1 MGHSAWRI
9 CAYLLN
15 HGSDLESYELE
26 ADIWRAGVE
35 ELSHLRVFLVQDRL
49 VDSTRFNLLRE
60 YRDSV
65 ESFAGLVREIWPHE
79 ELSALAVHTRLQM
92 ANTIATSCL
101 TNPSGPDIL
110 RYICDGISLEDLGQ
124 NSTTVLLSTLAYC
137 VGKAVWLG
145 QDMAEA
151 WYSVVRVTIARL
163 DSDSAN
169 PQTID
174 GAFQELLFP
183 FFCLFCP
190 SFVASSSVLTR
201 HHKLQSRLHYC
212 ARAIENWVEILA
224 GCGVDLKEYGRL
236 VRLRLRAQKD
246 TFDFIIFTDRLGYE
260 SGFWNN
266 GLMRIR
272 LVDFEYGSQ
281 VGDWKL
287 IWSEPTDELVGDF
300 WREMEPAPLDIP
312 GSWIDDT

>member
-1 MGHSAWRI
+1 MGHSAWKI
-9 CAYLLN
+9 CSYLLN
-15 HGSDLESYELE
+15 HGSDPNTHALE
-26 ADIWRAGVE
+26 ADMWRAGVE

-49 VDSTRFNLLRE
+49 VDSTRFSLLRA
-60 YRDSV
+60 YQDSV
-65 ESFAGLVREIWPHE
+65 ESFAKLVREIWPHE

-92 ANTIATSCL
+92 ASTVATSHL
-101 TNPSGPDIL
+101 TNPSGPDIF

-124 NSTTVLLSTLAYC
+124 NSTTVLLSNLAYC
-137 VGKAVWLG
+137 VGTAVWRG

-163 DSDSAN
+163 DRDSVN
-169 PQTID
+169 PRTID
-174 GAFQELLFP
+174 GAFEELFFP
-183 FFCLFCP
+183 FFCLFRP
-190 SFVASSSVLTR
+190 SFIYSPSVVIR

-212 ARAIENWVEILA
+212 ARAVENWVEILA
-224 GCGVDLKEYGRL
+224 GCGFDLKEYGKLERL
-236 VRLRLRAQKD
+236 LLRAQKD
-246 TFDFIIFTDRLGYE
+246 TFAFSIFRDMLGYE
-260 SGFWNN
+260 SGFGNN

-300 WREMEPAPLDIP
+300 WREMEPAPLNIP